1 MLYIK
6 VSSSGMYTS
15 SEHLINMMMHVYA
28 TNAAED
34 TPYQVNA

>member
-6 VSSSGMYTS
+6 RCSPGMYTGF
-15 SEHLINMMMHVYA
+15 EHLINMMMHVYA
-28 TNAAED
+28 TNATED